1 MAGPDNAPAPA
12 LPDTSP
18 AALRRLVACEYCDA
32 VYERTPISPGERAL
46 CLRCGGELY
55 RESRRHYR
63 RLLPLVIAALILF
76 LVSNAYPIVEMDL
89 KGVRTQTTLLGAVHA
104 LYDDQMA
111 LVAALVFA
119 TTILFPLSELLMMM
133 YLLVPMAQH
142 RMPVGFDRIVRG
154 IRQTRPWGMIEV
166 FMIGVTFLA
175 VTPRYPW
182 YALLLIPFVVLS
194 GRWEWMALNLAIA
207 LRGVWPS
214 APAFRWWLLAAVLV
228 ILVVT
233 LVRTRREDWLRWG
246 RRLDPRRPLSVARG
260 QQSRPPAR
268 DTQGPGVG
276 DGR

>member
-63 RLLPLVIAALILF
+63 RLLPLVITALILF

-89 KGVRTQTTLLGAVHA
+89 KGVRTQTTLLGAVQA

-154 IRQTRPWGMIEV
+154 IRRTRPWGMIEV
-166 FMIGVTFLA
+166 FMIGVL
-175 VTPRYPW
+175 
-182 YALLLIPFVVLS
+182 
-194 GRWEWMALNLAIA
+194 
-207 LRGVWPS
+207 
-214 APAFRWWLLAAVLV
+214 
-228 ILVVT
+228 VT
-233 LVRTRREDWLRWG
+233 LVKLSTMARVLPGIALWSFAALVIV
-246 RRLDPRRPLSVARG
+246 LAAMLSFDPRDLWRYLETPDDDAG
-260 QQSRPPAR
+260 APG
-268 DTQGPGVG
+268 GPGEG
-276 DGR
+276 GR